1 MDKVRK
7 SCLTEATQMN
17 HKHHEPKC
25 TSLQQPKNNK
35 SHSLLKPPLH
45 LICAEEIVLITCQ
58 NAFKYIQDKK
68 FRAQQKLAGYW
79 SAIISLGLSAYI
91 QWMTQRRPL
100 KKNIVGDS
108 G

>member
-1 MDKVRK
+1 M
-7 SCLTEATQMN
+7 
-17 HKHHEPKC
+17 
-25 TSLQQPKNNK
+25 
-35 SHSLLKPPLH
+35 
-45 LICAEEIVLITCQ
+45 TCQ

-79 SAIISLGLSAYI
+79 STIISLGISAYI
-91 QWMTQRRPL
+91 QWMTQRQPL